1 MRFIV
6 QWIASERAGRS
17 YVPVAFWY
25 LSILG
30 GSMLLS
36 YAIYR
41 QDVVFIL
48 GQSMGL
54 IVYVRNLVLIRRARK
69 ADKIAAAAERAAAP
83 RRPRSTP
90 CITAPAV
97 PPRNRPLRWRP
108 DRLKSDRLT
117 SRLRPSGCCSWRS

>member
-1 MRFIV
+1 MTETVFAFLRIENWTEFWWVVLGLTAQFAFSMRFIV

-17 YVPVAFWY
+17 YVPVVFWY

-30 GSMLLS
+30 GTMLLS

-54 IVYVRNLVLIRRARK
+54 IVYTRNLFLIRKVRRADRL
-69 ADKIAAAAERAAAP
+69 AAAADAAEADAVH
-83 RRPRSTP
+83 RPNS
-90 CITAPAV
+90 AAE
-97 PPRNRPLRWRP
+97 
-108 DRLKSDRLT
+108 
-117 SRLRPSGCCSWRS
+117 